1 MFGHEQS
8 VDKPVDNF
16 VIKLLLKLSCRVL
29 LAAEISCTFGFTS
42 QEVFRQEIEMKVS
55 TKAQCIEC
63 DRVFD
68 LLNDNDANE
77 WSYGHD
83 CEV

>member
-1 MFGHEQS
+1 
-8 VDKPVDNF
+8 
-16 VIKLLLKLSCRVL
+16 
-29 LAAEISCTFGFTS
+29 
-42 QEVFRQEIEMKVS
+42 MKIS
-55 TKAQCIEC
+55 TKAKCVEC

-68 LLNDNDANE
+68 LLNELDANE

>member
-1 MFGHEQS
+1 
-8 VDKPVDNF
+8 
-16 VIKLLLKLSCRVL
+16 
-29 LAAEISCTFGFTS
+29 
-42 QEVFRQEIEMKVS
+42 MKIS
-55 TKAQCIEC
+55 TKARCVEC

-68 LLNDNDANE
+68 LSDDNDANE